1 MIDHES
7 VFISDTS
14 SVFLSPSPSSAH
26 IQFSNG
32 YESQSEIPAVLL
44 DFDMRILSVFKKSL
58 SLDC

>member
-14 SVFLSPSPSSAH
+14 SVFICSSPSSAH
-26 IQFSNG
+26 IQISNG